1 MLNCGR
7 VGDCGAGASGLD
19 EGPSAITPEF
29 PGGWENEDTR
39 VLAKV
44 RLNVTGVKRIGA
56 RNDEGSNVLPAK
68 GTKARGLK
76 CKSVR
81 THESLAARARASSGV

>member
-7 VGDCGAGASGLD
+7 VGDWGAGASGR

-29 PGGWENEDTR
+29 PADCEHENTR

-44 RLNVTGVKRIGA
+44 RLNGNGVKRIGA
-56 RNDEGSNVLPAK
+56 RNDEGSNALAAK
-68 GTKARGLK
+68 GTRALAFERQ
-76 CKSVR
+76 SVR
-81 THESLAARARASSGV
+81 THESQVARARASSGV